1 MPLQDA
7 TFQRGLLSPISL
19 ESLILVTQTGWRA
32 DRASRLAVK
41 NMNGVVNALN
51 AGGPTPDLKPD
62 FETFTHVSRLIR
74 ELQQQGLFEIAS
86 ELKILPPKLGI
97 KQELVTGADLVA
109 ARKAG
114 YDFMP
119 DEIWGELGLATKKQI
134 LVMRFHPDVLR
145 SPDTSDIL
153 AQIRQTLSLDPDTL
167 SYELK
172 PGREGQFK
180 DALDTRRANI
190 TITTRSILEMMYYL
204 SQGIEPPQDHMDRGL
219 VTLTQH
225 HDGRPFDW
233 TAMTGDLLQVHVAK
247 HRPALS
253 RCPILKLIA

>member
-1 MPLQDA
+1 
-7 TFQRGLLSPISL
+7 
-19 ESLILVTQTGWRA
+19 
-32 DRASRLAVK
+32 
-41 NMNGVVNALN
+41 
-51 AGGPTPDLKPD
+51 
-62 FETFTHVSRLIR
+62 
-74 ELQQQGLFEIAS
+74 
-86 ELKILPPKLGI
+86 
-97 KQELVTGADLVA
+97 
-109 ARKAG
+109 
-114 YDFMP
+114 
-119 DEIWGELGLATKKQI
+119 
-134 LVMRFHPDVLR
+134 MRFNPDVLR

-180 DALDTRRANI
+180 DALETRRASI

-247 HRPALS
+247 HRPKSASVAVPFMGFWYYIHEADLNS
-253 RCPILKLIA
+253 KSTCNLLLELFNIEVRGGGGSNLPVLTLGVGG